1 MKLEL
6 AAVGD
11 DDGLGGLA
19 RLGAHGLAG
28 LDHVEAINH
37 AAEHNVLAV
46 EPAST
51 TPPDDDFLVRTRK

>member
-1 MKLEL
+1 MHLEL

-46 EPAST
+46 EPASP
-51 TPPDDDFLVRTRK
+51 TPPDDFLVITRK